1 MGKDLLTNTA
11 GGMLSGANHSGHAE
25 GTTKAGVSEGTL
37 IVRDK
42 DKQQQD
48 VAQLNRDTEHA
59 NDGSISPIF
68 NKEKEQ
74 NRLKQAQ
81 LIGEIGGQAM
91 DVIRTQGDIAGL
103 KAQKDP
109 AALAQARE
117 QLEKS
122 GKPTNDAAV
131 MQRAY
136 DNAMRQYGTGSDLQ
150 KAAQA
155 VTGALTALAG
165 NNLAGALASGVSPY
179 LATEIKK
186 LTTNPLTGEVDVAAN
201 TMAHAVLGA
210 VTAQLNNQSA
220 AAGGLGAGGGELAAR
235 YIARQLFPGKTAQ
248 QLSESEKQQ
257 VSALSQLA
265 AGLAG
270 GLATGDTAG
279 AVTGGQAGKNA
290 VENNYLSNQQR
301 SDRDKE
307 FDACKGNVSCQL
319 QVGAKWDAI
328 SLGQDTAYS
337 AGMLVGVP
345 QGLYD
350 SVESLSK
357 SISDPAAA
365 YDAIKQLISSD
376 DIFSTMSDA
385 VKQNY
390 IDRINLMESEYQKA
404 GASGAYNAGVEAG
417 KLVSD
422 LIGAVA
428 GGVGVAKVGTALTE
442 KIAAKVVGKIDSP
455 NLKTPSGN
463 PNSSSAIT
471 DVEAGGYSY
480 YDQFKN
486 ANGGWDWPKNLGFE
500 GDPVKTTIPVGTRL
514 DRYGEP
520 NGSFLAPKGTPYE
533 QRALAP
539 GAKAEKYYEYE
550 VIKPLPAIQ
559 GEIAPAF
566 GQPGGGV
573 QILPNMQ
580 ERVNVDWL
588 VKNGYLREI
597 K

>member
-1 MGKDLLTNTA
+1 
-11 GGMLSGANHSGHAE
+11 
-25 GTTKAGVSEGTL
+25 
-37 IVRDK
+37 
-42 DKQQQD
+42 
-48 VAQLNRDTEHA
+48 
-59 NDGSISPIF
+59 
-68 NKEKEQ
+68 
-74 NRLKQAQ
+74 
-81 LIGEIGGQAM
+81 
-91 DVIRTQGDIAGL
+91 
-103 KAQKDP
+103 
-109 AALAQARE
+109 
-117 QLEKS
+117 
-122 GKPTNDAAV
+122 
-131 MQRAY
+131 
-136 DNAMRQYGTGSDLQ
+136 
-150 KAAQA
+150 
-155 VTGALTALAG
+155 
-165 NNLAGALASGVSPY
+165 
-179 LATEIKK
+179 
-186 LTTNPLTGEVDVAAN
+186 
-201 TMAHAVLGA
+201 
-210 VTAQLNNQSA
+210 
-220 AAGGLGAGGGELAAR
+220 
-235 YIARQLFPGKTAQ
+235 
-248 QLSESEKQQ
+248 
-257 VSALSQLA
+257 
-265 AGLAG
+265 
-270 GLATGDTAG
+270 
-279 AVTGGQAGKNA
+279 
-290 VENNYLSNQQR
+290 
-301 SDRDKE
+301 
-307 FDACKGNVSCQL
+307 
-319 QVGAKWDAI
+319 
-328 SLGQDTAYS
+328 
-337 AGMLVGVP
+337 
-345 QGLYD
+345 
-350 SVESLSK
+350 
-357 SISDPAAA
+357 
-365 YDAIKQLISSD
+365 DAIKQLIASD

-385 VKQNY
+385 VKQSY

-442 KIAAKVVGKIDSP
+442 KIAAKVVGKIESP

-463 PNSSSAIT
+463 PNSSSAVT

-550 VIKPLPAIQ
+550 VIKPLPAIR

-566 GQPGGGV
+566 GQLGGGV